1 MVPIKIFTS
10 KHLDIKIAMVQNNS
24 MKEYVASVEVLR
36 SVNRINSSRKFEVLV
51 KPQES
56 ELLLL
61 SMKNYNAIQVD
72 EKVEL
77 QVAYKISSVD

>member
-1 MVPIKIFTS
+1 MVPIKVFTS
-10 KHLDIKIAMVQNNS
+10 KNQDIKIVMVQNNS
-24 MKEYVASVEVLR
+24 MKEYLAIAEVTR
-36 SVNRINSSRKFEVLV
+36 AVNRINSSRKYEVLV

-61 SMKNYNAIQVD
+61 SIKNYGAIQVD

-77 QVAYKISSVD
+77 QLLYKLSAVD